1 MLVLTRRQHAGHAA
15 ELDTRWRIAMSLTH
29 ALQAFRCD
37 LQRRVRVRLMRVDAS
52 LCEGGNVAAHVRL
65 SDGDMQGFAFE
76 LPPGERFDMQTRLGV
91 QAAFAC
97 AAALAVAAR
106 RDTSA
111 VH

>member
-1 MLVLTRRQHAGHAA
+1 
-15 ELDTRWRIAMSLTH
+15 MSLTN

-65 SDGDMQGFAFE
+65 SDGDMQCFGFV
-76 LPPGERFDMQTRLGV
+76 LPAGTSFDEQTRLSV

-97 AAALAVAAR
+97 AAALAVAMR
-106 RDTSA
+106 RASA